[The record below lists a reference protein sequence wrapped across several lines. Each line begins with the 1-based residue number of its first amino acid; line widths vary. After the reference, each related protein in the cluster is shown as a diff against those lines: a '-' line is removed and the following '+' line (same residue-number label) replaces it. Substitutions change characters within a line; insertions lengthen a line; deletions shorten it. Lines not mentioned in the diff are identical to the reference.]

1 MKQEDLIIDKV
12 RKALAVADLL
22 TQLLDTPIL
31 LGDTLPQIGNILTGY
46 LKEIRDVIEEDDVS
60 EYTENIVTSR
70 ENDTSSINDEIIMPI
85 QCIKCHCEFTPKTK
99 NQYYCPFCRQQ
110 KTKLCKTCGQK
121 FTTEGREQ
129 RCDSCRQKKVKQIKA
144 KYQNPNQLDKE
155 IDKWLG
161 VEEK

>member
-31 LGDTLPQIGNILTGY
+31 LSDTLPQVGNILTGY
-46 LKEIRDVIEEDDVS
+46 LKEIRDVIEGDDVS

-70 ENDTSSINDEIIMPI
+70 EIDTSNINDEIIMPI
-85 QCIKCHCEFTPKTK
+85 QCIKCHCEFTSKNN

-110 KTKLCKTCGQK
+110 KIKLCKTCGRK

-129 RCDSCRQKKVKQIKA
+129 RCDSCRQNKVEQIKA

-161 VEEK
+161 MEKR

>member
-31 LGDTLPQIGNILTGY
+31 LSDTLPQIGNILTGY

-60 EYTENIVTSR
+60 EYTENVVALR
-70 ENDTSSINDEIIMPI
+70 EIDSSINDEIIMPI
-85 QCIKCHCEFTPKTK
+85 QCLKCHCEFTPKND
-99 NQYYCPFCRQQ
+99 NQHHCPFCRQQ
-110 KTKLCKTCGQK
+110 KTRFCKTCGVK
-121 FTTEGREQ
+121 FSPEGRILQCEQ
-129 RCDSCRQKKVKQIKA
+129 CRKNKIERIKA
-144 KYQNPNQLDKE
+144 KYQTTDLIDKE

-161 VEEK
+161 VES

>member
-1 MKQEDLIIDKV
+1 MKQEDLIMDKV

-22 TQLLDTPIL
+22 TQLLDAPIL
-31 LGDTLPQIGNILTGY
+31 LDDTLPQIGNILADY

-70 ENDTSSINDEIIMPI
+70 EIDSNINDEIIMPI
-85 QCIKCHCEFTPKTK
+85 QCLKCHCEFTPKTK

-110 KTKLCKTCGQK
+110 KKIKLCKTCGQK
-121 FTTEGREQ
+121 FTAEGREQ
-129 RCDSCRQKKVKQIKA
+129 RCDSCRQSKVKQIKA